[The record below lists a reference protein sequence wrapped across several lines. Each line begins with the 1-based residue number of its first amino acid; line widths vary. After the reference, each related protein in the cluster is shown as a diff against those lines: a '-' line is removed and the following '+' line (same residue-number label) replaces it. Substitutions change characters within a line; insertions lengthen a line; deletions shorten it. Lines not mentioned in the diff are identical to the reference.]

1 MENYDL
7 LVLCDLVEEYKCGM
21 EKLQK
26 ELSSTQK
33 ELQRADE
40 NLIASQALIAEL
52 EDSIYYLDDD
62 INSKNDLLQRL
73 VCLLDAESPAD
84 DIVDGLQLVLTA
96 YETGKDLNEV
106 SVVSSEQKN
115 EIRAVKAMYE
125 QRLSDREEQLERYH
139 EQVQIL
145 STVNQQLRIERD
157 ELLQRAEMSDRL
169 LEESKTALASSV
181 PSPKRNQLS
190 QKQQAPDMP
199 SPYRQLHSSVDSV
212 DVENRSFG
220 TTRSNNNS
228 PSSHVVPPAQRS
240 RGTVVFQAVR
250 SARARSILVA
260 AAAEPPSANRESEEK
275 SGCLDIVAA
284 SSSTTAAAASAAAS
298 SSSSN
303 GRYRTTETETSAT
316 HTRQHDRQGRHYHA
330 PDVATHDDVPMK
342 PTPLSFSHPKFKRDV
357 NDTFDECTSLTAARG
372 VSNYNDDDD
381 DDDCCFIKPH
391 DLRHSHRSYSIMG
404 SATSSPL
411 RR

>member
-1 MENYDL
+1 MENDDL

-199 SPYRQLHSSVDSV
+199 SPYRQLNSSVDSV

-220 TTRSNNNS
+220 TTRSNNND

-250 SARARSILVA
+250 SARARSIFVA
-260 AAAEPPSANRESEEK
+260 AAAEPPSTNRESEEK
-275 SGCLDIVAA
+275 SGCLDIAA
-284 SSSTTAAAASAAAS
+284 SSSSSTTAAAAAAAAS

-303 GRYRTTETETSAT
+303 GTTETETSAT
-316 HTRQHDRQGRHYHA
+316 HTRQHDRQRRHYHA
-330 PDVATHDDVPMK
+330 PDVATHDDMPMK

-357 NDTFDECTSLTAARG
+357 NDTFFDECSSLTAARG
-372 VSNYNDDDD
+372 VSNYNDDD